1 FYRIG
6 RIAYLVG
13 VSFWEG
19 TVKDG
24 IKEIYGR
31 DACVPFGQECL
42 IPNMDA
48 PEVSPDIEKEGD

>member
-1 FYRIG
+1 
-6 RIAYLVG
+6 VG

-19 TVKDG
+19 TVKDRIKG
-24 IKEIYGR
+24 IYVR